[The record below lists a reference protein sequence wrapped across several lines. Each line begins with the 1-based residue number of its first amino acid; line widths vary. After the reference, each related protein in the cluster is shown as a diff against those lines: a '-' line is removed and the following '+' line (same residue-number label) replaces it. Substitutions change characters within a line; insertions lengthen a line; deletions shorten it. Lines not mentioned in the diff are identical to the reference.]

1 MTPADAARIAAM
13 VGAMA
18 WAAGLKTVED
28 IQIPE
33 SRIPKGFK
41 SRRFYTA

>member
-1 MTPADAARIAAM
+1 MTPAEAVTIAAA

-28 IQIPE
+28 IQIPK
-33 SRIPKGFK
+33 SRIPKGSR
-41 SRRFYTA
+41 SRRLYTA